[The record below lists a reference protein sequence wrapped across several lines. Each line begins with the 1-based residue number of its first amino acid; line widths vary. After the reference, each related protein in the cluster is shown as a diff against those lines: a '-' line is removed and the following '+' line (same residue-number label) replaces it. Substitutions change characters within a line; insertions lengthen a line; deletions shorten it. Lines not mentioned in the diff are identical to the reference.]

1 MATLSSRARRR
12 AVHYPDSD
20 GKPMGE
26 TPRHIK
32 NIMDLYQTID
42 VYLVN
47 DPQAFVAADI
57 MLYYVEGN
65 PRKHLSP
72 DVFVTWRIPK
82 HIVPERRL
90 YLTWKEG
97 KGPDLVIE
105 VTSKST
111 RHEDLVKKFEIY
123 RDILRVKE
131 YFLFDPYAEY
141 LDPPLQGYRL
151 QNRRYAAI
159 RPIKG
164 RLPSKLLGLH
174 LEAAGEQLRL
184 YDPASGQRLLTE
196 QEKRQQAEITRTILQ
211 DENDRL
217 RRENEELRRRLG
229 QRNGK

>member
-12 AVHYPDSD
+12 VVHYPDSD

-42 VYLVN
+42 IYLVN
-47 DPQAFVAADI
+47 DPQAFIAADI

-65 PRKHLSP
+65 PQKHISP
-72 DVFVTWRIPK
+72 DLSVTWGIPK
-82 HIVPERRL
+82 NTHPERRL
-90 YLTWKEG
+90 YLLWKEG
-97 KGPDLVIE
+97 KGPDFVIE

-111 RHEDLVKKFEIY
+111 RHEDLVKKFELY
-123 RDILRVKE
+123 RDVLKVKE

-151 QNRRYAAI
+151 QNRRYVAI
-159 RPIKG
+159 RPVKG

-174 LEAAGEQLRL
+174 LEAVGEQLRL
-184 YDPASGQRLLTE
+184 YDPTTRQRLLTE
-196 QEKRQQAEITRTILQ
+196 REKGQQAERTRSILQ
-211 DENDRL
+211 NQNDQL
-217 RRENEELRRRLG
+217 RREIEELRRQLG